1 MQRLPRTLRRAGHKM
16 DQNVWIKAFDT
27 AVDAAMVWL
36 TDHGGAVFDFARAVL
51 EGAFDGLLAGLM
63 FLPFW
68 AVALA
73 LGLLAARS
81 LGWKFGAAAAAGMAL
96 CQAIGLWPETI
107 ETLCLVIISV
117 LLAVLVGVPVGV
129 LSGYSPRLTKALDP
143 VLDLIQTL
151 PPYIYLLPAI
161 AFLGYGPATAIV
173 ATFIVAAP
181 PVIRL
186 SALGFRQTPV
196 EFIELGEATGAKP
209 LDAFLKIRV
218 PFALPSVMAGIN
230 QSLMMAFGMVVI
242 AGIVGSGGLGET
254 IYGAIRKLDIALSVN
269 AAIAIV
275 VLTIILDRISQSIGP
290 QSTDRTGDTP

>member
-1 MQRLPRTLRRAGHKM
+1 MNLDA
-16 DQNVWIKAFDT
+16 WIKGFD
-27 AVDAAMVWL
+27 ASVDAGMAWL
-36 TDHGGAVFDFARAVL
+36 TDHGGAVFDIARAVL
-51 EGAFDGLLAGLM
+51 EGAFDGLLAALLY
-63 FLPFW
+63 LPFW

-73 LGLLAARS
+73 VGLVAASS
-81 LGWKFGAAAAAGMAL
+81 LGWKSGIAACLGMAL
-96 CQAIGLWPETI
+96 CQSVGLWPETM
-107 ETLCLVIISV
+107 ETLCLVLISV
-117 LLAVLVGVPVGV
+117 LLAVMIGVPTGV
-129 LSGYSPRLTKALDP
+129 LSGYSPRLTRVIDP

-196 EFIELGEATGAKP
+196 EFVELGEASGAKP
-209 LDAFLKIRV
+209 LDAFLKIPV

-242 AGIVGSGGLGET
+242 AGIVGSAGLGET

-275 VLTIILDRISQSIGP
+275 VLTIIIDRISQSISPTAGG
-290 QSTDRTGDTP
+290 TA

>member
-1 MQRLPRTLRRAGHKM
+1 M
-16 DQNVWIKAFDT
+16 DQKAWIDAFD
-27 AVDAAMVWL
+27 AAIDSGMVWL
-36 TDHGGAVFDFARAVL
+36 TDRGGAAFDSVRFVL
-51 EGAFDGLLAGLM
+51 EGMFDLLIEGLLA
-63 FLPFW
+63 LPFW
-68 AVALA
+68 VVAAAV
-73 LGLLAARS
+73 GLLAWRS
-81 LGWKFGAAAAAGMAL
+81 LGWKFGLASALGVAL
-96 CQAIGLWPETI
+96 CWAIGLWTASVETI
-107 ETLCLVIISV
+107 GLVIISV
-117 LLAVLVGVPVGV
+117 MLAVLVGVPVGV
-129 LSGYSPRLTKALDP
+129 ASGYSVRLTRVLDP

-209 LDAFLKIRV
+209 LDAFLNIRV

-275 VLTIILDRISQSIGP
+275 ILTIIIDRISQSYGTSIRG
-290 QSTDRTGDTP
+290 QK

>member
-1 MQRLPRTLRRAGHKM
+1 MNLDA
-16 DQNVWIKAFDT
+16 WIKGFDT
-27 AVDAAMVWL
+27 SVDAGMAWL
-36 TDHGGAVFDFARAVL
+36 TDHGGAVFDIARAVL
-51 EGAFDGLLAGLM
+51 EGAFDSVLAALLY
-63 FLPFW
+63 LPFW
-68 AVALA
+68 AVAFA
-73 LGLLAARS
+73 VGLVAARS
-81 LGWKFGAAAAAGMAL
+81 LGWKSGIAACLGMVL
-96 CQAIGLWPETI
+96 CQFIGLWPETV
-107 ETLCLVIISV
+107 ETLCLVLISV
-117 LLAVLVGVPVGV
+117 ALAILIGVPMGV
-129 LSGYSPRLTKALDP
+129 LSGYSPRLTRVLDP

-196 EFIELGEATGAKP
+196 EFVELGEATGAKP

-275 VLTIILDRISQSIGP
+275 VLTIIIDRISQSISPTAGG
-290 QSTDRTGDTP
+290 TA

>member
-1 MQRLPRTLRRAGHKM
+1 M
-16 DQNVWIKAFDT
+16 DLEPWIKGFDRS
-27 AVDAAMVWL
+27 VDAGMSWL
-36 TDHGGAVFDFARAVL
+36 TDHGGAVFDTARSVL
-51 EGAFDGLLAGLM
+51 EGAFDGLLAAIL

-68 AVALA
+68 VVAVAV
-73 LGLLAARS
+73 GLLATRS
-81 LGWKFGAAAAAGMAL
+81 LGWKSGIAACLGMAL
-96 CQAIGLWPETI
+96 CQAIGLWPQTV
-107 ETLCLVIISV
+107 ETLCLVLISV
-117 LLAVLVGVPVGV
+117 LLAVLIGVPMGV
-129 LSGYSPRLTKALDP
+129 WSGYSPRLTRVLDP
-143 VLDLIQTL
+143 VLDLVQTL

-196 EFIELGEATGAKP
+196 EFVELGEATGARP

-275 VLTIILDRISQSIGP
+275 VLTIIIDRISQSIGP
-290 QSTDRTGDTP
+290 QAGGKA

>member
-1 MQRLPRTLRRAGHKM
+1 M
-16 DQNVWIKAFDT
+16 DQDAWIRAFD
-27 AVDAAMVWL
+27 ASIDAGMVWL
-36 TDHGGAVFDFARAVL
+36 TDHGGAVFDLARAAL
-51 EGAFDGLLAGLM
+51 EGAFEALLAGLS

-68 AVALA
+68 VVALA
-73 LGLLAARS
+73 VGALAARR
-81 LGWKFGAAAAAGMAL
+81 LGWKAGVAAAAGMAL
-96 CQAIGLWPETI
+96 CQAIGLWPETV

-129 LSGYSPRLTKALDP
+129 LSGYSQRLTRVLDP

-173 ATFIVAAP
+173 ATFIVAVP

-186 SALGFRQTPV
+186 SALGFRQTPL
-196 EFIELGEATGAKP
+196 EFIELGAATGARP

-242 AGIVGSGGLGET
+242 AGIVGSGGLGQT

-275 VLTIILDRISQSIGP
+275 VLTIIIDRISQSFGP
-290 QSTDRTGDTP
+290 RAGERS